1 MTRKEMLTKMT
12 EEKNGD
18 FWYAVETLIKQG
30 WDRSDF
36 EDAGIVDV
44 FQNLDNTVEEN
55 WEYLEEILNELPKLV
70 TKKTMTLQEKL
81 EKELD
86 KKTINHHPAFATYRG
101 ASAVVWD
108 EETAWIVN
116 IDEDGTL
123 TKTIYSKQELSKIDG
138 GPREKALMIDE
149 WMRGE

>member
-30 WDRSDF
+30 WNRSDF

-70 TKKTMTLQEKL
+70 TK
-81 EKELD
+81 
-86 KKTINHHPAFATYRG
+86 
-101 ASAVVWD
+101 
-108 EETAWIVN
+108 
-116 IDEDGTL
+116 
-123 TKTIYSKQELSKIDG
+123 
-138 GPREKALMIDE
+138 
-149 WMRGE
+149 